1 MKRFLL
7 YFIFL
12 SLCFSQS
19 KVFIQDKEITI
30 QDNEVIIEVLG
41 MVCSMCAYGIEQGFS
56 EIDFVDKTKFKN
68 GVFVEL
74 DSQFVQIG
82 LKESSNVNPETIL
95 TVIEEAGYQLN
106 TLFIFQEKNL
116 TKFRID
122 KVGILQPVALIKS
135 PSSTS

>member
-1 MKRFLL
+1 MKNFLL

-12 SLCFSQS
+12 SFCYSQS
-19 KVFIQDKEITI
+19 EVFIQDKEITI
-30 QDNEVIIEVLG
+30 QDNEVLIEVLG

-74 DSQFVQIG
+74 DSQYVQIG
-82 LKESSNVNPETIL
+82 LKESSNVNPEAIL
-95 TVIEEAGYQLN
+95 TVIEEAGYELN
-106 TLFIFQEKNL
+106 TLFIYQEKNL

-122 KVGILQPVALIKS
+122 KVGILQPVALNNS
-135 PSSTS
+135 PNSTS

>member
-1 MKRFLL
+1 MKNFLL

-12 SLCFSQS
+12 SFCYSQS
-19 KVFIQDKEITI
+19 EVFIQDKEVTI
-30 QDNEVIIEVLG
+30 QDNEVLIEVLG

-56 EIDFVDKTKFKN
+56 KIDFVDTTKFKN

-95 TVIEEAGYQLN
+95 TVIEEAGYELN

-116 TKFRID
+116 KKFRID
-122 KVGILQPVALIKS
+122 KVGILQPVALNNS
-135 PSSTS
+135 PNSTS

>member
-1 MKRFLL
+1 MKIFLL

-12 SLCFSQS
+12 SFCYSQTE
-19 KVFIQDKEITI
+19 VFIQDKEVTI
-30 QDNEVIIEVLG
+30 QDNEVLIEVLG

-56 EIDFVDKTKFKN
+56 EIDFVDTTKFKN

-95 TVIEEAGYQLN
+95 TVIEEAGYELN

-116 TKFRID
+116 KKFRKD
-122 KVGILQPVALIKS
+122 KVGILQPVALNNS
-135 PSSTS
+135 PNSTS

>member
-1 MKRFLL
+1 MKNFLL

-12 SLCFSQS
+12 SFCYSQTE
-19 KVFIQDKEITI
+19 VFIQDKEITI
-30 QDNEVIIEVLG
+30 QDNEVLIEVLG

-74 DSQFVQIG
+74 DSQYVQIG

-95 TVIEEAGYQLN
+95 TVIEEAGYELN

-116 TKFRID
+116 TKFIID
-122 KVGILQPVALIKS
+122 KVGILQPVALNNS
-135 PSSTS
+135 PNSTS